1 MTEDS
6 PLTVAGAAEALGDSS
21 PVPRSLLI
29 PEWGTVD
36 ANDKRPFTA
45 SQIGVSDMPNYE
57 ALISVGVESA
67 GYPRS
72 PRAT

>member
-36 ANDKRPFTA
+36 ANDTRPLTA
-45 SQIGVSDMPNYE
+45 RQLSLSDMPNYE
-57 ALISVGVESA
+57 ALILHG
-67 GYPRS
+67 G
-72 PRAT
+72 